1 MRFFEGAVGVFSFV
15 ATRIKQVLV
24 VVPAGFSNA

>member
-15 ATRIKQVLV
+15 AMGIKQVLV
-24 VVPAGFSNA
+24 VAPAGF